1 MTTTINTTAIAAV
14 NKILNSQASSLDAR
28 VQNVNNTVTSQKRIV
43 ALNDSYS
50 KRVAA
55 YTKMVLLTVFVL
67 TITVLLKI
75 LQSKLPFI
83 TEGIMTVVYIAA
95 FSVCIIYA
103 WLVTTDI
110 NSREKTDFD
119 KLDLAP
125 PKALTSLSA
134 DQQAQVAASTVNS
147 GDLSGLLPGMC
158 IGADCC
164 KDIEGVEWDD
174 TAQQCMIIAKPE

>member
-1 MTTTINTTAIAAV
+1 MPDQSINQAAINAV
-14 NKILNSQASSLDAR
+14 DNILNAQASSLDAR
-28 VQNVNNTVTSQKRIV
+28 VQNVNNTVTSQQRIV

-83 TEGIMTVVYIAA
+83 TDGIMTVVYIVA

-103 WLVTTDI
+103 WLVNADI

-119 KLDLAP
+119 KLNLAP
-125 PKALTSLSA
+125 PKGLTNLSA
-134 DQQAQVAASTVNS
+134 DQQAQIAASAVS
-147 GDLSGLLPGMC
+147 AGDLSGLLPGMC

-164 KDIEGVEWDD
+164 KDIEGVAWDND
-174 TAQQCMIIAKPE
+174 AQQCMIKTV